1 MCRIVV
7 TVSKLTRA
15 VLSQAFLVDVSGVGF
30 ISGDFLVSW
39 HPSSNLT
46 CSVRFHARS
55 SDVVRISIFSVVAV
69 QDEASSVDS
78 STAAHE

>member
-1 MCRIVV
+1 VCRIVV

-55 SDVVRISIFSVVAV
+55 SDVQ